1 MLRGEVSLNEGWE
14 VVLHYVVLKGGDL
27 DNVGIVSTE
36 IKRRLQ
42 EIGVEDDVIKKVS
55 IICFEAEMNLASYAD
70 RGGHLK
76 VEVKPNRVEVV
87 VEDDGPGIEDV
98 ERAMTPGYSTAP
110 LWIRELGFGAGL
122 GLPNIKEKSDVFHI
136 ESKMGKGTKIYSVVF
151 RRKDAA

>member
-1 MLRGEVSLNEGWE
+1 VFRGEVPLNGGGE
-14 VVLHYVVLKGGDL
+14 VFLYYVILNSGNL
-27 DNVGIVSTE
+27 DNVGITSTE

-42 EIGVEDDVIKKVS
+42 EMGVEDEVVKRVS

-76 VEVKPNRVEVV
+76 VEVKPERVEVV
-87 VEDDGPGIEDV
+87 VEDDGPGIEDL
-98 ERAMTPGYSTAP
+98 EQAMTPGYSTAP

-122 GLPNIKEKSDVFHI
+122 GLPNIKDKSDVFHI
-136 ESKMGKGTKIYSVVF
+136 ESEVGKGTKINAVVF